1 MPLAINNATKILPVL
16 LFGGKEYIALMHLHS
31 EVDEQLLRG
40 TFNKFIGK
48 IMQLPPVRSHVKR
61 QYRQREIYYSEILEI
76 EGKDVLFKVGVESGT
91 YIRKL
96 IHDMGEELKVG
107 AHMTELRRTKVST
120 LSEKDNLVTL
130 QDLDD
135 AVYFYEKED
144 DDRLLN
150 KCLGN
155 IESAIDFLPKVF
167 VSDTAVDPI
176 CHGSP
181 LAVPGIVKLTNFDKD
196 EVIGIMTL
204 KGEVIALGKS
214 VLSSEEI
221 KNVNKG
227 VAVKTDS
234 VIMEIGTYPQYKKIN

>member
-1 MPLAINNATKILPVL
+1 ML
-16 LFGGKEYIALMHLHS
+16 LFGGKEYVALMHLHN
-31 EVDEQLLRG
+31 EVGEQLLRD
-40 TFNKFIGK
+40 TFNKFTGK

-96 IHDMGEELKVG
+96 IHDIGQDLGVG

-120 LSEKDNLVTL
+120 LSEKDSMVTL

-135 AVYFYEKED
+135 AVYLYRNDGDK
-144 DDRLLN
+144 RLLE

-155 IESAIDFLPKVF
+155 IESAIDFLPKIF
-167 VSDTAVDPI
+167 VSDGAVDPV

-181 LAVPGIVKLTNFDKD
+181 LAIPGVVKLTEFQKD
-196 EVIGIMTL
+196 ETAAIMSL
-204 KGEVIALGKS
+204 KGELIALGKT
-214 VLSSEEI
+214 VLSSDEI
-221 KNVNKG
+221 KSFKKG

-234 VIMEIGTYPQYKKIN
+234 VIMNTGTYPTYKKIN